1 MTVSATRHHPAA
13 PAGARTRRPRSR
25 LHPAGLRGVR
35 LLGRTIA
42 VIVILVWSLFPLY
55 WALNTSL
62 TTLNGAESRPAHL
75 VPSPFNISS
84 YQQLFGVTGSQSG
97 FASQFGRSLL
107 NSVIESGGAMVLTIV
122 IAVLGAYAFAR
133 MEFLFKRTI
142 FISVLATLLLPAY
155 ATLIPL
161 YRIMS
166 GLGLVNTY
174 LAVIL
179 VYTSGFLPLATW
191 LLYNYFSSVP
201 RSLEEAAFVD
211 GASWLRA
218 LTRIVIPVALP
229 GIAAA
234 AIITFLL
241 GWAQFLFPLVLTSD
255 LSSQPVTVVVAALN
269 GQRIVPFTLLMACG
283 VVTAAVPGIVAVAL
297 NRFIIS
303 GVTSGAV
310 K

>member
-1 MTVSATRHHPAA
+1 
-13 PAGARTRRPRSR
+13 
-25 LHPAGLRGVR
+25 
-35 LLGRTIA
+35 
-42 VIVILVWSLFPLY
+42 
-55 WALNTSL
+55 
-62 TTLNGAESRPAHL
+62 
-75 VPSPFNISS
+75 VPSPFDISS

-97 FASQFGRSLL
+97 FAFQFGRSLL
-107 NSVIESGGAMVLTIV
+107 NSVIEAGGAMVLTIV

-142 FISVLATLLLPAY
+142 FVSVLATLLLPAY

-191 LLYNYFSSVP
+191 LLYNSFSSVP

-283 VVTAAVPGIVAVAL
+283 VVTAAIPGVVAVAL